1 LLTFYLAL
9 LLFSI
14 MVFLFKIYLSSKQ
27 LRHNYEMHKPSL
39 QKRLSKAE
47 FQLWKSRIVADIINV
62 ESNEHFNEVV
72 AKAIANVK

>member
-1 LLTFYLAL
+1 
-9 LLFSI
+9 
-14 MVFLFKIYLSSKQ
+14 
-27 LRHNYEMHKPSL
+27 MHKPSL